1 MLGIFRSSLFSRD
14 LRLSLDVSGG
24 RPLGAYLLGLAF
36 AFGWTPCIGPI
47 LGAILT
53 VSASSSK
60 MTDGILL
67 LSIYSAGLGVPF
79 LLAAIFIDTI
89 TKRLKKFGSAGRVL
103 YKVAG
108 GVMVIM
114 GLAIM
119 TGQLPRLAY
128 WLLDNFPALGSIG

>member
-1 MLGIFRSSLFSRD
+1 
-14 LRLSLDVSGG
+14 
-24 RPLGAYLLGLAF
+24 
-36 AFGWTPCIGPI
+36 
-47 LGAILT
+47 
-53 VSASSSK
+53 